1 VHPGALSAAMQSWNP
16 AINLKGTPST
26 STFFRVFKNLHLGQ
40 QAAAHLVTTPVPL
53 FIDGRQRQ
61 HFFMFP
67 NQLRSSVFVPREGIG
82 AHLVTTPVP
91 LFMEM
96 DVSGSTKMRS

>member
-1 VHPGALSAAMQSWNP
+1 
-16 AINLKGTPST
+16 
-26 STFFRVFKNLHLGQ
+26 
-40 QAAAHLVTTPVPL
+40 
-53 FIDGRQRQ
+53 
-61 HFFMFP
+61 MFP